1 MCLCATMMAKAYEN
15 TVVPMVV
22 NCDLEEISA
31 TECNIHVRGAIDPLD
46 VSTIRAAIIAH
57 GYTSV
62 DVTTIPAGARYK
74 LTSYD
79 IKKLFGNWPGDTNNM
94 IPQTTTTLSLK
105 DADITSGVA
114 YGDAGIRYLQNLKK
128 LTCSKTAE
136 GPYFN
141 ADNSIETVI
150 VPKIGKD
157 GASGATIGYF
167 HGMTNLKSVSIG
179 TCAAGDI
186 PASCFAGDI
195 SLSSVIMN
203 STNMTAI
210 EASAFANCTALTKV
224 SIPDGVTAIGTSA
237 FENSGLTQVNLPNTL
252 TTIGKLCFSETHLV
266 TVVIPPNVTSFG
278 ANAYNYIEELKDVY
292 LLDEDIPASRET
304 FTNNLI
310 SVYHYGGDMD
320 ASGTVNAADWTNGSR
335 HPVALHFPKTEAARN
350 NYLNPFTRL
359 INDKTQMTALE
370 NIYKYEKGTGTFD
383 ASINSWQ
390 TTNIATYG
398 DWLTNFWDIRNYFN
412 ALYPTP
418 TTPAPTPVWKEDING
433 YRYPYAEYGQYANYS
448 GTNLDP
454 SDPHAGW
461 NQFLIAADDLDDK
474 TWNEMRILE
483 RRWYSMVFPFDMTR
497 EQVEQSFGSQ
507 TEICDFA
514 LVAKVGTNT
523 TFYFNKDVNT
533 PTTIYAAHH
542 PYMIFP
548 GTKTSVV
555 YRVSDTSHSNPIG
568 RVICCV
574 DRVKAK
580 AAEATATMTQILVNY
595 EDSTNAANNKTDA
608 FYFVGNYNATNIIPQ
623 GTYYWGYQDATVNGF
638 YHMAADGSTWTNKP
652 YWTPYT
658 ALVKS
663 NGLVAGLAKV
673 SNMMVLGLDED
684 DETTRIKFVSN
695 DETKQA
701 ANNNRVMNLNGQVVR
716 DCSTNLDGLAKGI
729 YIVNGK
735 KYVVR

>member
-1 MCLCATMMAKAYEN
+1 
-15 TVVPMVV
+15 MVV

-31 TECNIHVRGAIDPLD
+31 TECNIHVQGPIADAD
-46 VSTIRAAIIAH
+46 VNTIRPYIAAH
-57 GYTSV
+57 GYTTV

-74 LTSYD
+74 LTSDD
-79 IKKLFGNWPGDTNNM
+79 IAKLFGTWPGAENNM
-94 IPQTTTTLSLK
+94 IPQTTTALSLK

-141 ADNSIETVI
+141 GDNSIETVI

-237 FENSGLTQVNLPNTL
+237 FENSGLTQVNLPNSMTS
-252 TTIGKLCFSETHLV
+252 IGNLCFSETHLV
-266 TVVIPPNVTSFG
+266 TVVIPPNITSFG
-278 ANAYNYIEELKDVY
+278 ANSFNYINELKDVY
-292 LLDEDIPASRET
+292 LLGENIPANKET
-304 FTNNLI
+304 FTNNI
-310 SVYHYGGDMD
+310 ICSGYQYGGDLD
-320 ASGTVNAADWTNGSR
+320 ASGTVNGADWTNGTR
-335 HPVALHFPKTEAARN
+335 QPAALHFPKTEEARK

-359 INDKTQMTALE
+359 INDKVQMTALE
-370 NIYKYEKGTGTFD
+370 NIYIDYYVNHTLDYSAFD
-383 ASINSWQ
+383 AARINWKNANV
-390 TTNIATYG
+390 TTYG
-398 DWLTNFWDIRNYFN
+398 DWLNSSYWDFFNYYGN
-412 ALYPTP
+412 IYPTNNNP
-418 TTPAPTPVWKEDING
+418 HLWVEDANG
-433 YRYPYAEYGQYANYS
+433 FRYPYAEGGHFSNYT

-533 PTTIYAAHH
+533 PTTVYAAHH
-542 PYMIFP
+542 PYMIYP

-555 YRVSDTSHSNPIG
+555 YRASDISQSNPIG

-580 AAEATATMTQILVNY
+580 ASEATASMTQISVNY
-595 EDSTNAANNKTDA
+595 EDSINASNNQTDA
-608 FYFVGNYNATNIIPQ
+608 FYFVGNYNATNIILQ
-623 GTYYWGYQDATVNGF
+623 GTYYWGYKDAATNGF
-638 YHMAADGSTWTNKP
+638 YHMAVDGSTWTNKP

-673 SNMMVLGLDED
+673 NNMMVLGLDED

-716 DCSTNLDGLAKGI
+716 DGSTNMDGLAKGI

>member
-1 MCLCATMMAKAYEN
+1 M
-15 TVVPMVV
+15 
-22 NCDLEEISA
+22 
-31 TECNIHVRGAIDPLD
+31 
-46 VSTIRAAIIAH
+46 
-57 GYTSV
+57 
-62 DVTTIPAGARYK
+62 
-74 LTSYD
+74 
-79 IKKLFGNWPGDTNNM
+79 
-94 IPQTTTTLSLK
+94 
-105 DADITSGVA
+105 
-114 YGDAGIRYLQNLKK
+114 
-128 LTCSKTAE
+128 
-136 GPYFN
+136 
-141 ADNSIETVI
+141 
-150 VPKIGKD
+150 PKIGKD
-157 GASGATIGYF
+157 LAFGATIGYF
-167 HGMTNLKSVSIG
+167 HGMTHLKEVSIG

-186 PASCFAGDI
+186 PAGCFEGDI
-195 SLSSVIMN
+195 SLSSVTMN

-210 EASAFANCTALTKV
+210 ESSAFAGCTALKKV
-224 SIPDGVTAIGTSA
+224 SVPDGVTTIGANA
-237 FENSGLTQVNLPNTL
+237 FQKSGLTQINLPNTL
-252 TTIGKLCFSETHLV
+252 TTIGNLCFSETHLV

-278 ANAYNYIEELKDVY
+278 SNAYNGINELKDVY
-292 LLDEDIPASRET
+292 LLGENTPASVET

-310 SVYHYGGDMD
+310 CSGYHYGGDLD
-320 ASGTVNAADWTNGSR
+320 ASGTVNGADWTNGTR
-335 HPVALHFPKTEAARN
+335 QPAALHFPRTEEARK

-359 INDKTQMTALE
+359 INDKVQMTALE
-370 NIYKYEKGTGTFD
+370 NIYIDYYVNHTLDYNAFD
-383 ASINSWQ
+383 AARTNWE
-390 TTNIATYG
+390 TTNVATYG
-398 DWLTNFWDIRNYFN
+398 TWLSGPAKWDLYNYFGG
-412 ALYPTP
+412 LYPTNNNP
-418 TTPAPTPVWKEDING
+418 QPIWVEDTNG
-433 YRYPYAEYGQYANYS
+433 FRYPYEGHDIYTNYT

-461 NQFLIAADDLDDK
+461 NQFLVAADDLDDR

-514 LVAKVGTNT
+514 LVAKGGNNT

-533 PTTIYAAHH
+533 PTTVYAAHH
-542 PYMIFP
+542 PYMIYP

-555 YRVSDTSHSNPIG
+555 YRESDTSHSNPIG

-695 DETKQA
+695 DETKQT

-716 DCSTNLDGLAKGI
+716 DGSTNLNGLAKGI

>member
-1 MCLCATMMAKAYEN
+1 
-15 TVVPMVV
+15 MVV

-31 TECNIHVRGAIDPLD
+31 TECNIHVQGPIADAD
-46 VSTIRAAIIAH
+46 VNTIRPYIAAH
-57 GYTSV
+57 GYTTV
-62 DVTTIPAGARYK
+62 DVTTADGYSLISG
-74 LTSYD
+74 D
-79 IKKLFGNWPGDTNNM
+79 ITKLFGNDANSMT
-94 IPQTTTTLSLK
+94 PQVTTTALSLR
-105 DADITSGVA
+105 DANIASGVS
-114 YGDAGIRYLQNLKK
+114 YGDGYISYLTGLKT
-128 LTCSKTAE
+128 LTCSKTAA
-136 GPYFN
+136 GPSFTWGSSN
-141 ADNSIETVI
+141 IEKII
-150 VPKIGKD
+150 VPDSDD
-157 GASGATIGYF
+157 GTHLATIGHF
-167 HGMTNLKSVSIG
+167 SGMPKLQEVYIG
-179 TCAAGDI
+179 TSATGGI

-514 LVAKVGTNT
+514 LVAKGGRNT

-533 PTTIYAAHH
+533 PTTTYAAHH
-542 PYMIFP
+542 PYMIYP
-548 GTKTSVV
+548 GTKQSLAF
-555 YRVSDTSHSNPIG
+555 RASDTEKKNPIG
-568 RVICCV
+568 RVIFGV
-574 DRVKAK
+574 DRAAAK
-580 AAEATATMTQILVNY
+580 ASEATASMIKISVNY
-595 EDSTNAANNKTDA
+595 EDSINASNNQTDA
-608 FYFVGNYNATNIIPQ
+608 FYFVGNYNATNIIQ
-623 GTYYWGYQDATVNGF
+623 KGTYYWGYQDAATNGF
-638 YHMAADGSTWTNKP
+638 YHMAVDGSTWTNKP

-673 SNMMVLGLDED
+673 NNMMVLGLDED
-684 DETTRIKFVSN
+684 DNTTQIKFVSN

-716 DCSTNLDGLAKGI
+716 DGSTNMDGLAKGI